1 MKVYRTLYSS
11 KKCATCEYWGAMR
24 QVRVSIVESAEW
36 GVCSNRRGSFYGREK
51 SYRDS
56 CSRYM
61 RWIALE
67 R

>member
-1 MKVYRTLYSS
+1 MKVYRTLYSL

-24 QVRVSIVESAEW
+24 QVRGSSVESEEW
-36 GVCSNRRGSFYGREK
+36 GVCSNRRTLNYGREK